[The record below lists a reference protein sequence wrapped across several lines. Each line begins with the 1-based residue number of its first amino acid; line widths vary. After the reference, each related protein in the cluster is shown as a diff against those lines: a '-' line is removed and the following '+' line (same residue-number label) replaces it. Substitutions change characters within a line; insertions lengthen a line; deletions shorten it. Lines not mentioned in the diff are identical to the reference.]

1 MNTKVGAGLTC
12 LLGSKGPFAGGFML
26 RRSTGLSREIKNF
39 RGRKTTV
46 TMTEEME
53 ELHQLLL
60 TIVLPELSEIKSRID
75 NLEKMHNHLNR
86 RCDRVQ
92 ADLCEFYRILGSHD
106 AKIDRLEKAGNQRD

>member
-1 MNTKVGAGLTC
+1 VFAREQGTFC
-12 LLGSKGPFAGGFML
+12 LWIYAEALDRVIP
-26 RRSTGLSREIKNF
+26 EIKNF

-46 TMTEEME
+46 TMRKEME

-60 TIVLPELSEIKSRID
+60 TIVLPELNEIKSRID

-86 RCDRVQ
+86 RCDRVE
-92 ADLCEFYRILGSHD
+92 ADLCEFYRVLGSYE